1 MVRRTGIL
9 VLLLVALGAGGCL
22 RKSTV
27 HTVYLSPDGSAKWTV
42 EESHV
47 YSDEED
53 PGARFSE
60 EQSYIGAALIGAHP
74 IARGLQVLTP
84 DSLVSTT
91 VVRDERPFH
100 VITDAR
106 FARIDRVFERLF
118 NEAGIKAKVALEHAD
133 GRQRLRLTLDF
144 SVAIQERESPALA
157 LLEEFGQYRFV
168 LTEGRFVAGGGFD
181 TPDRATA
188 VLSRDAQ
195 SAIDE
200 AIEARTPI
208 ELTLSWE

>member
-1 MVRRTGIL
+1 MVKRTRIL
-9 VLLLVALGAGGCL
+9 GLLLVAVVAEGCL

-47 YSDEED
+47 FSDEED
-53 PGARFSE
+53 PGARFTE
-60 EQSYIGAALIGAHP
+60 EQSYIGAALIGEHP
-74 IARGLQVLTP
+74 IARGLQGLTP

-100 VITDAR
+100 VITEAR
-106 FARIDRVFERLF
+106 FARIDRAFERLF
-118 NEAGIKAKVALEHAD
+118 GEAGIKAKAALEHVE
-133 GRQRLRLTLDF
+133 GRQRLRITLDF
-144 SVAIQERESPALA
+144 SVAIQERETPVLA

-188 VLSRDAQ
+188 VLSREAQ
-195 SAIDE
+195 AAIDE

-208 ELTLSWE
+208 ELMLSWE